1 MPAPSIDIAIVNY
14 RGVADTLEALRR
26 LAGWPHGTIWLVD
39 NSAHETDMADESATL
54 CQTSATMR
62 QVVHIAPGE
71 NLGFGRACNLVFA
84 KSNAEF
90 FLLLNPDARIGADDI
105 VLLANALTAQPR
117 LGAVSP
123 KIYWNEQ
130 RSFVLPVAFPQT
142 PWHSVALALATRWH
156 WLAKQAA
163 RLYLKRAM
171 SSMNRE
177 APFEVDFLAGAVLML
192 RRQAVLSA
200 GGLFDPAYFM
210 FFEDSDLS
218 LRLRRAGHALAVV
231 PTACA
236 VHEYRH
242 KAYKAGL
249 METSQLQYFGKRFPL
264 FFRLSRKLSRVTALA
279 RPQDPAKWFRVLA
292 QPVASAEEF
301 TGLTDGARVLALSPS
316 LLMMPAM
323 TRPSRAHAC
332 CLDEKEWDLL
342 EPAVYVALMQNNN
355 PMSLPTWTYFERA
368 APFDHSPFDAISGQ
382 DKHR

>member
-14 RGVADTLEALRR
+14 RGVADTLEALGR
-26 LAGWPHGTIWLVD
+26 LAAWPHGTIWLVD
-39 NSAHETDMADESATL
+39 NSAHESDMADESATL
-54 CQTSATMR
+54 RQASATMP
-62 QVVHIAPGE
+62 QVTHIAPAE

-90 FLLLNPDARIGADDI
+90 FLLLNPDARIDADDI
-105 VLLANALTAQPR
+105 ALLAKALTAQPR

-142 PWHSVALALATRWH
+142 PWHSVALTLATRWH
-156 WLAKQAA
+156 WLAKLAA

-171 SSMNRE
+171 SSMNRA
-177 APFEVDFLAGAVLML
+177 APFEVSFLAGAVLML

-200 GGLFDPAYFM
+200 GGLFDPVYFM

-242 KAYKAGL
+242 KAYKTGL
-249 METSQLQYFGKRFPL
+249 MEVSQHQYFSKRFAL
-264 FFRLSRKLSRVTALA
+264 FYRLSRQLSRVAALA
-279 RPQDPAKWFRVLA
+279 RPLDKAKWFRVL
-292 QPVASAEEF
+292 PLSVASAEEF
-301 TGLTDGARVLALSPS
+301 TRLTGGARVLALSPS
-316 LLMMPAM
+316 MVMMPAM
-323 TRPSRAHAC
+323 TRPSLSQAC
-332 CLDEKEWDLL
+332 CLDEREWGLL
-342 EPAVYVALMQNNN
+342 EPAIYVALMEGSDGK
-355 PMSLPTWTYFERA
+355 PMRTWTCFERA
-368 APFDHSPFDAISGQ
+368 ASSGHDYPANGIAENQ
-382 DKHR
+382 VP

>member
-54 CQTSATMR
+54 RQASATMPE
-62 QVVHIAPGE
+62 VTHIAPAE

-84 KSNAEF
+84 KSSAEF
-90 FLLLNPDARIGADDI
+90 FLLLNPDARIGADD
-105 VLLANALTAQPR
+105 VELLARTLAEQPR
-117 LGAVSP
+117 LGATSP

-130 RSFVLPVAFPQT
+130 HSFVLPVAFPQT

-171 SSMNRE
+171 CSMNRA
-177 APFEVDFLAGAVLML
+177 APFEVSFLAGAVLML

-242 KAYKAGL
+242 KAYKATL
-249 METSQLQYFGKRFPL
+249 MAQSQHHYFEKQYP
-264 FFRLSRKLSRVTALA
+264 FFYRCSNRLA
-279 RPQDPAKWFRVLA
+279 RLASLA
-292 QPVASAEEF
+292 QPVNLPQWFEVLPEPVTSADAF
-301 TGLTDGARVLALSPS
+301 ARLTGRRPVLALSPS
-316 LLMMPAM
+316 LQMMPAM
-323 TRPSRAHAC
+323 FRPTLAEARGF
-332 CLDEKEWDLL
+332 DEQEWALL
-342 EPAVYVALMQNNN
+342 EPANYVALLGGSGDDPQ
-355 PMSLPTWTYFERA
+355 SSWVFFERA
-368 APFDHSPFDAISGQ
+368 GPAMAPVPPLAKGL
-382 DKHR
+382 